1 MRLSHLLVVLAPLT
15 AWAGCSTDRDS
26 FRDDTAVFA
35 DPDGGAAAIPDACS
49 GFVCSRDLH
58 SVLDC
63 VGNMVKE
70 CPSDKACGGGDCVA
84 PCDAA
89 AANEGSL
96 GCSFAIPAENVDT
109 QGVGSCAAFFV
120 ANTWSSPATLHLEY
134 DGKERALDDA
144 VWMPVIENGKLK
156 HQKLEGPIP
165 PGGGAVVFV
174 SNSPSADP
182 RWIGCPDGV
191 KPVFAE
197 DHALHRTGVGRALFA
212 TADVPVSMY
221 SIFPYGGGDSAVP
234 SATLLLPT
242 SSFRTNYLLVSSWGG
257 SADIFGVGQL
267 AGGTGQSSQPGK
279 PTVQIIASEDDT
291 SVSIVPKVDII
302 GGQGVARGARGKVV
316 TYTLKRGEVLQLLQQ
331 NELVGS
337 VLEST
342 KPVGV
347 FGGHSCLN
355 LPGDLIACDVDNE
368 QIPPLSAWGH
378 EYAVVP
384 APNRAS
390 WASQGREVERDPTVV
405 RLVGA
410 VDGTELVYEPAP
422 PAGAP
427 SVLASGQEA
436 RFFSSEPF
444 VVRSQDSEHPLYVA
458 TMMTGR
464 GTSSTT
470 YGDPETTIVTPTDQ
484 WLDTYG
490 FFSDYTYALSAMV
503 VVRRR
508 VGGEFRDVTLDC
520 AGPLAGWKSINAD
533 YEWTLAELTRGKNP
547 MAYPAGSCTD
557 GAHRV
562 SSAGPF
568 SMIVWGID
576 YAASYAYPGG
586 TGLRSITSVRL
597 TTPH

>member
-1 MRLSHLLVVLAPLT
+1 MRVSRLLFVLVPLT
-15 AWAGCSTDRDS
+15 GWAGCSTDRGS
-26 FRDDTAVFA
+26 FRDDTPIFA
-35 DPDGGAAAIPDACS
+35 EPDGGAAAVPDACS

-63 VGNMVKE
+63 EGNMVKE
-70 CPSDKACGGGDCVA
+70 CPPDKACGEGDCVA

-89 AANEGSL
+89 AANQGSL

-109 QGVGSCAAFFV
+109 QGVGSCAALFV
-120 ANTWSSPATLHLEY
+120 ANTWNSPATLHLEY
-134 DGKERALDDA
+134 EGKERALDDA
-144 VWMPVIENGKLK
+144 VWVPVVEDGVVK

-165 PGGGAVVFV
+165 PGGGAVVFL
-174 SNSPSADP
+174 SSSPSADS
-182 RWIGCPDGV
+182 RWIACPDGV
-191 KPVFAE
+191 KPVFTE
-197 DHALHRTGVGRALFA
+197 DRALHGTGVGRALFA
-212 TADVPVSMY
+212 SADVPVSMY
-221 SIFPYGGGDSAVP
+221 SIFPYGGGNSAVP

-257 SADIFGVGQL
+257 SGDVFGVGQL

-279 PTVQIIASEDDT
+279 PTVQIVAAEDDT
-291 SVSIVPKVDII
+291 SVSVVPKVDII
-302 GGQGVARGARGKVV
+302 GGPGVARGARSKVV
-316 TYTLKRGEVLQLLQQ
+316 SYTLQRGEVLQLLQQ

-337 VLEST
+337 VLESS

-390 WASQGREVERDPTVV
+390 WSSQGREVERDPSVV
-405 RLVGA
+405 RVVGA
-410 VDGTELVYEPAP
+410 VDGTELVYEPGP

-444 VVRSQDSEHPLYVA
+444 VVRSQDSEHPFYVA
-458 TMMTGR
+458 SMMTGR

-470 YGDPETTIVTPTDQ
+470 FGDPETTIVAPTDQ
-484 WLDTYG
+484 WLDSYG

-533 YEWTLAELTRGKNP
+533 YEWTLAELTRGRRP
-547 MAYPAGSCTD
+547 VVYPAGSCTD

-562 SSAGPF
+562 SSDGPF
-568 SMIVWGID
+568 SMTVWGID
-576 YAASYAYPGG
+576 FAASYAYPGG
-586 TGLRSITSVRL
+586 TGLRSITSVRI